1 MSNSKIERIL
11 EGIKT
16 NSQGDE
22 IIEEFLTSLI
32 FDELRN
38 SNEQWRGK
46 YRRKLKESLEKWER
60 NDEN

>member
-11 EGIKT
+11 KEIKT

-22 IIEEFLTSLI
+22 MMEEFLTNLV
-32 FDELRN
+32 FDELRKP
-38 SNEQWRGK
+38 NEKWKGK
-46 YRRKLKESLEKWER
+46 YRGKLKESLEKWER

>member
-1 MSNSKIERIL
+1 MNNSKIERIL